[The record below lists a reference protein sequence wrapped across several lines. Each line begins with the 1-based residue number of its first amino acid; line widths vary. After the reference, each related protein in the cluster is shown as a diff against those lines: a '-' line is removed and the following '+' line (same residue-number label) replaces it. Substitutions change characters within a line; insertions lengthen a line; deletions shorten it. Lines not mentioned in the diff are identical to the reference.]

1 MIKIHLLCPYI
12 TNYTD
17 MNATPVYSTIAVL
30 HKDGASTKI
39 QYCGDIQSDKIILI
53 LPALGMSSK
62 HYLHFGAF
70 LSEKLPAICVC
81 ADLRGLGLSSVRVS
95 KGVDFGYEDIVNDIK
110 DIMTVIWE
118 NFSGKK
124 TYIIGHSIGGQLA
137 ALYLAREKPP
147 IDGML
152 TIASCSIYY
161 KGWGEGLNGYTLL
174 LQTQLVGILSSI
186 LGYFPGKK
194 VGFGATEAKT
204 LMTDWSRLARTG
216 KFLPANATC
225 DYEKLLPEIKLPIR
239 SFAIEKD
246 NFAPVAAI
254 HYLGKKFDPTKTG
267 WKCVVIPQRHG
278 EIKLNHFN
286 WLKYPEYLIEGIN
299 NFIRETKYP

>member
-1 MIKIHLLCPYI
+1 MLEYHKSYS
-12 TNYTD
+12 D
-17 MNATPVYSTIAVL
+17 MNTASVYATIAVQ
-30 HKDGASTKI
+30 HSDGANTKI
-39 QYCGDIQSDKIILI
+39 QYCGDLQSDKIILI

-62 HYLHFGAF
+62 HYLHFGTF
-70 LSEKLPAICVC
+70 LSEKLSAVCVC
-81 ADLRGLGLSSVRVS
+81 ADLRGLGLSSIRVS
-95 KGVDFGYEDIVNDIK
+95 KGIDFGYEDIVNDIK
-110 DIMTVIWE
+110 DIMTVIWG

-124 TYIIGHSIGGQLA
+124 TFIIGHSIGGQLA

-147 IDGML
+147 IDGLL
-152 TIASCSIYY
+152 TIAACSVYY
-161 KGWGEGLNGYTLL
+161 KGWGDGMQGYILL
-174 LQTQLVGILSSI
+174 FQTQFIGVLSRI

-254 HYLGKKFDPTKTG
+254 HYLGKKFDATKTG
-267 WKCVVIPQRHG
+267 WKCVVIPRQQG

-286 WLKYPEYLIEGIN
+286 WLKYPEYLLN
-299 NFIRETKYP
+299 DLSNFIN